1 MSISK
6 TAFSNISANEIKAA
20 KKLRKAT
27 KLNKKKKLFFG
38 SDIREKYAEFMMEKM
53 KV

>member
-27 KLNKKKKLFFG
+27 ELNKKKKTFFLVR
-38 SDIREKYAEFMMEKM
+38 IKKKHMRNL
-53 KV
+53 

>member
-20 KKLRKAT
+20 KKT
-27 KLNKKKKLFFG
+27 KKRYKIK
-38 SDIREKYAEFMMEKM
+38 
-53 KV
+53 